1 MRLDEGWNQIQFNLS
16 DFTRRAY
23 GESFPERHT
32 FPCPISLEILN
43 LTPPQAQITSRHS
56 ASRFTRTVEYG
67 GFTSLTVCTRK
78 MSFRRSSSFSFPSRF
93 VVVVNFF
100 PWFLNIKSLSQK
112 SGLHVNRWAV
122 KRHVFWNSG
131 GQSRTRYSLACWDF
145 IYMYVFRACIFG
157 WHFHGHLDS
166 QRTNSLWNVLGKERW
181 KLMCP
186 SRERYMAQCY
196 RH

>member
-1 MRLDEGWNQIQFNLS
+1 MPMRLDEGWNQIQFNLS

-43 LTPPQAQITSRHS
+43 LTPPQAQITSKHS

-100 PWFLNIKSLSQK
+100 SMISEHQVSFTEIRSSCKSLSCQAPCFLK
-112 SGLHVNRWAV
+112 QRGAKPNTILSCVLRFYLHVCFR
-122 KRHVFWNSG
+122 
-131 GQSRTRYSLACWDF
+131 SLY
-145 IYMYVFRACIFG
+145 IR
-157 WHFHGHLDS
+157 L
-166 QRTNSLWNVLGKERW
+166 TL
-181 KLMCP
+181 P
-186 SRERYMAQCY
+186 
-196 RH
+196 